1 MFIAPL
7 CACVFGFRGIK
18 PVAGTTRRF
27 MLAFIAATAAV
38 ETVIQNTVSV
48 TADLTNGETKTYKLV
63 LDVDVRSRVGLGQP
77 FTDSSRVVRAG
88 TPRG

>member
-27 MLAFIAATAAV
+27 MLAFIAATAAA
-38 ETVIQNTVSV
+38 ETPLQNTVSL
-48 TADLTNGETKTYKLV
+48 TADLTSGEVKTYKLL
-63 LDVDVRSRVGLGQP
+63 LDVDVR
-77 FTDSSRVVRAG
+77 
-88 TPRG
+88 

>member
-1 MFIAPL
+1 MVGRRQQPAHNPVSLIGFPDLCSVILTPL
-7 CACVFGFRGIK
+7 CRCLAFVATK
-18 PVAGTTRRF
+18 PVAGSTRRF

-63 LDVDVRSRVGLGQP
+63 LDVDVR
-77 FTDSSRVVRAG
+77 
-88 TPRG
+88 